1 MKLDLNLNIEQKQ
14 ELVMTTQLQMSI
26 EILQYSSLELKDYIE
41 EEMKE
46 NPLLDMLE
54 SQRDMN
60 YRESTFNSIRKND
73 IEYENFVAY
82 QPDFCEHLENQLFEV
97 LSNEEIE
104 LGKFIVGSLNESG
117 ELTTDIETITD
128 IFSQQGFNQSEIEAV
143 YQKIKKL
150 DINYDSSFASC
161 KAEYI
166 DPDLI
171 VKKEDGEF
179 YIEEKNTAYPTV
191 TISSYYYNLLKNQDD
206 DKISDYLK
214 EKYQS
219 AICLIKSIEQRKNTI
234 RKIAKAI
241 LKKQI
246 DFFENGLKDL
256 KILTMEEVAE
266 EIEMHESTVSRATTA
281 KYIQTP
287 HGVFSLKFFFNSGIN
302 GVSSVSIKAML
313 SEEIEAEDKSHPL
326 SDSKLA
332 KLFVDKYGLDIS
344 RRTVA
349 KYRKS
354 LGIKSSRQRKK
365 K

>member
-1 MKLDLNLNIEQKQ
+1 MSLNLNLNIKQKQ
-14 ELVMTTQLQMSI
+14 ELVMTTQLQMAI
-26 EILQYSSLELKDYIE
+26 EILQYSSLELKDHIE

-54 SQRDMN
+54 SQKDMN
-60 YRESTFNSIRKND
+60 YRESTFNSVRKKE

-82 QPDFCEHLENQLFEV
+82 QPDFCEYLENQLFEV
-97 LSNEEIE
+97 LDNEEIE
-104 LGKFIVGSLNESG
+104 LGKFIVGSLNEKG
-117 ELTTDIETITD
+117 ELTTELETI
-128 IFSQQGFNQSEIEAV
+128 IKFFSQDGFNQEEIEKV
-143 YQKIKKL
+143 YEKIKKL

-171 VKKEDGEF
+171 IKKEDGEF
-179 YIEEKNTAYPTV
+179 CIEEKSTAYPTV
-191 TISSYYYNLLKNQDD
+191 TISSYYYNLLKNQEDD
-206 DKISDYLK
+206 EISDYLK
-214 EKYQS
+214 EKYQA
-219 AICLIKSIEQRKNTI
+219 AIWLIKSIEQRKNTI
-234 RKIAKAI
+234 KKITKAI

-246 DFFENGLKDL
+246 DFFENGLKNL
-256 KILTMEEVAE
+256 KVLTMEEVAE

-281 KYIQTP
+281 KYLQTP
-287 HGVFSLKFFFNSGIN
+287 HGVFSLKFFFNSGID

-313 SEEIEAEDKSHPL
+313 SEEIKSEDKSYPL

-332 KLFVDKYGLDIS
+332 KIFLKKYNLDIS

-354 LGIKSSRQRKK
+354 LGIESSRQRKK
-365 K
+365 

>member
-60 YRESTFNSIRKND
+60 YRESTFNSVRKND

-150 DINYDSSFASC
+150 DINYDSSF
-161 KAEYI
+161 
-166 DPDLI
+166 
-171 VKKEDGEF
+171 
-179 YIEEKNTAYPTV
+179 
-191 TISSYYYNLLKNQDD
+191 
-206 DKISDYLK
+206 
-214 EKYQS
+214 
-219 AICLIKSIEQRKNTI
+219 
-234 RKIAKAI
+234 
-241 LKKQI
+241 
-246 DFFENGLKDL
+246 
-256 KILTMEEVAE
+256 
-266 EIEMHESTVSRATTA
+266 
-281 KYIQTP
+281 
-287 HGVFSLKFFFNSGIN
+287 
-302 GVSSVSIKAML
+302 
-313 SEEIEAEDKSHPL
+313 
-326 SDSKLA
+326 
-332 KLFVDKYGLDIS
+332 
-344 RRTVA
+344 
-349 KYRKS
+349 
-354 LGIKSSRQRKK
+354 
-365 K
+365 

>member
-26 EILQYSSLELKDYIE
+26 EILQYSALELKDYIE
-41 EEMKE
+41 DEMKE
-46 NPLLDMLE
+46 NPLLEMME

-60 YRESTFNSIRKND
+60 YRESSFNSVQKKD

-97 LSNEEIE
+97 LNDEEIE

-117 ELTTDIETITD
+117 ELTTDFEMIAE
-128 IFSQQGFNQSEIEAV
+128 IFSDEGFDKEAV
-143 YQKIKKL
+143 EEVYQRIQKL

-171 VKKEDGEF
+171 IKKEDGEF

-206 DKISDYLK
+206 AMISDYLK
-214 EKYQS
+214 EKYQ
-219 AICLIKSIEQRKNTI
+219 AAVWLIKSIEQRKHTI
-234 RKIAKAI
+234 RKITQAI
-241 LKKQI
+241 LKKQM
-246 DFFENGLKDL
+246 DFFENGLKNL
-256 KILTMEEVAE
+256 KVLTMEEVAE

-281 KYIQTP
+281 KYLQTP
-287 HGVFSLKFFFNSGIN
+287 HGVFSLKFFFNSGID

-313 SEEIEAEDKSHPL
+313 SEEIESEDRAHPL
-326 SDSKLA
+326 SDNKLA
-332 KLFVDKYGLDIS
+332 EIFAQKYGLDIS